1 MGSNIA
7 CYQHH
12 PATGSVHSSLSHL
25 SDGSISLA
33 VGLIKNLRQERR
45 FPGQNWKEGLTTAF
59 HVDLRPEPKPS
70 LSCQCFWIWSVPT
83 GTGEPAPSLAM
94 APWPYDRRST
104 APARGLIIY
113 HPKSA
118 HAFVMNC
125 HFETVISYQF
135 TYIYIYAQRLG
146 SAQALQR
153 IYVPFTNKWCC
164 KLPSFLWE
172 K

>member
-125 HFETVISYQF
+125 HFETVISYQI

-146 SAQALQR
+146 SAQALQH